1 MTGQRAG
8 GGPIDKN
15 DESAMTLLFR

>member
-1 MTGQRAG
+1 MTGQRAC
-8 GGPIDKN
+8 GGPIDKS